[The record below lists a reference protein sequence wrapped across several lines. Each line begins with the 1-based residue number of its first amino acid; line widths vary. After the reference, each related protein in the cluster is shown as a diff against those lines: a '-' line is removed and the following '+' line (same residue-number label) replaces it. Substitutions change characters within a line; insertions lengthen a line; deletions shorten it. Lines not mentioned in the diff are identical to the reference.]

1 MFIASL
7 LVTARRSHSP
17 GGQHSE
23 WPLQV
28 HGGLGGWM
36 QCDLQAAQPY
46 WYRSQPR
53 AGMDRSYCTLSSLS
67 PGSVTRDYP
76 AQRPAVTD
84 GLRGQKPL
92 LGRSF
97 NDLCPVAALVAY
109 LATRGNLG
117 GPFFQYHDGTTLSRE
132 RLVAQVRQALLAAGK
147 DTAPYSS
154 HSFRIGAA
162 TTAASRGVEDSLIKI
177 LGRWESAAY
186 QRYVK
191 ISRERLAGVSRILAT
206 E

>member
-1 MFIASL
+1 M
-7 LVTARRSHSP
+7 
-17 GGQHSE
+17 
-23 WPLQV
+23 
-28 HGGLGGWM
+28 
-36 QCDLQAAQPY
+36 
-46 WYRSQPR
+46 
-53 AGMDRSYCTLSSLS
+53 
-67 PGSVTRDYP
+67 TRDYP

-97 NDLCPVAALVAY
+97 NDLCPVAASVAY

-147 DTAPYSS
+147 DPAPYSS

-186 QRYVK
+186 HAALRENFQRAFGWSVEDLGH
-191 ISRERLAGVSRILAT
+191 RVGR
-206 E
+206 